1 MGTKRKWP
9 RRKTVSLRRVI
20 ARYRLGRMVTR
31 EEIENRP
38 EKIVDRL
45 GRIAPIGFLAHVD
58 CIVRDDRSV
67 RHARS

>member
-1 MGTKRKWP
+1 MGVKRKWP
-9 RRKTVSLRRVI
+9 RRKNTSLRRI
-20 ARYRLGRMVTR
+20 LAKFRLGRSITR

-45 GRIAPIGFLAHVD
+45 EKIAAVRFLPHTD

-67 RHARS
+67 ICPT